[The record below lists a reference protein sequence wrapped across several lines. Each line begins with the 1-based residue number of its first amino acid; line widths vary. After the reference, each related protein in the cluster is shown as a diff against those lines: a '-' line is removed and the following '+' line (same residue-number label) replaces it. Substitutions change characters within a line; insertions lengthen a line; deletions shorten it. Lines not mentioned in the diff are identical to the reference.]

1 MSLESVLSTRHNE
14 SSTNLGMLFRQVET
28 FRTIDPEIQAQ
39 AMSTLLVVA
48 IADPEPITMRDIGIR
63 TGTAQSSVSRNVAM
77 LGKIHRKGQS
87 GHGLV
92 DSYEDPMNRRVKLV
106 KLTPKGTRFIHT
118 L

>member
-1 MSLESVLSTRHNE
+1 MPSASLLSTPHNPPL
-14 SSTNLGMLFRQVET
+14 TNLGTLFRQVET

-39 AMSTLLVVA
+39 AISTLLVVA
-48 IADPEPITMRDIGIR
+48 LADPEPITMRDIGIK

>member
-1 MSLESVLSTRHNE
+1 MPSASLLSTRHNE
-14 SSTNLGMLFRQVET
+14 SSTNLGTIFRQVET

-39 AMSTLLVVA
+39 AISTLLVVA
-48 IADPEPITMRDIGIR
+48 LADPEPITMRDIGIR

-106 KLTPKGTRFIHT
+106 KLTPKGTRFIQT